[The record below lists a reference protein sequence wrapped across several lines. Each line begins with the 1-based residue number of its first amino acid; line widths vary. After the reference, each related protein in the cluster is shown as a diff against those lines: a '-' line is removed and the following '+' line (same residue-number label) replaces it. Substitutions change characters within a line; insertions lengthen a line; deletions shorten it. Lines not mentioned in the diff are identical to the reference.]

1 MRTSQIIKHGQDE
14 IIQIGQMYNIQNGK
28 CHTLA
33 PMFDINENGLF
44 ELHAYEDNN
53 NQVVYWQDKPQPSV
67 YGVY

>member
-33 PMFDINENGLF
+33 PMFDINENGF
-44 ELHAYEDNN
+44 F
-53 NQVVYWQDKPQPSV
+53 
-67 YGVY
+67 